1 MSIKTKF
8 EKINLEKLKSDSPQA
23 YNILNGWATSTKNF
37 TDDTA
42 NEVVEPLFNKLYDKL
57 ASGKFWYVIEGNKQP
72 SDQVAE
78 PITKKEE
85 VAIVKEVIKSEP
97 TPIKK
102 DEPKT
107 KSVKAKA
114 TKTHTASTKPKHTPT
129 PPKMDGKSVFE
140 IAKEL
145 RAKDSTLTQ
154 KEAVKKAG
162 QMVKDAHKKVK
173 DDELQALMKMIKS
186 DPAYSVLKPEKNTSI
201 IRDLGRPAIRTTK
214 RVSKKGWKNQYGASE
229 GGRTYYENRV
239 NRMDVNKT
247 PMYAKGGSIGYEGQS
262 IYLNSVPSP
271 KEDRF
276 LETEIVIEKIEGNKI
291 VKSFVRK
298 TGEKVPFIIDSKF
311 KVEQYAKG
319 GMMAKG
325 GKSDMF
331 YVGQSIFY
339 PITNNRKLDKSVR
352 NFTNKYAE
360 RELVIEKIND
370 GKPYNTAKVFDRKTG
385 DKLPFEVSLNPKY
398 VQQYADGGIM
408 GDYDPISYAKMIGR
422 DSQDYETMLKE
433 YAGEHYD
440 SLTPME
446 RESMI
451 EDMKA
456 DFDRSQQFSK
466 GGSIDKFQV
475 GDKVK
480 FSVPYFE
487 SSLGY
492 RGEIIQLKG
501 NYAVVEYLEPLHE
514 ITLRTTIELDQLNK
528 YAKGG
533 SVEGKMS
540 FEEFEETLQEYEKEG
555 GFGKT
560 LEKGYIMNYLPKN
573 DPYLNVKFNHRNK
586 RKAYKQYLEMDK
598 FAKGGSVR
606 GKHLP
611 TSEVEY
617 ARKLKIDKLV
627 IDGKEVSED
636 DIVSGVFFKKSG
648 QKSTKSEG
656 IRSWYVK
663 HYSSDELGTELD
675 GDITFDD
682 LYTFI
687 NEEGGDF
694 YKYDGDFYKYIGVGD
709 SVIRER
715 LFEQLADIKG
725 VKYEVIYKMWLNL
738 DKDKYAKG
746 GKVGKFDAYEVEE
759 KLADLS
765 YGVWNKLGID
775 SGSEIYESDAIQKD
789 MAKEYMMAGIDKM
802 FLEYN
807 AEQRKVIAEILS
819 HENQHSLRNY
829 LALRGYIGEDEKAE
843 YVRLAKKYN
852 VGKKRIVL
860 NPSNIPNT
868 PSNSSATS
876 PKSGSKAGYF
886 YVPKSEIVSI
896 DYTKDGESHTAKNTD
911 ILDGAYVKIS
921 ALKYAKGGRLPKDEV
936 VYVPKA
942 EIEEIMVSDSGF
954 KVKDVTEEL
963 LSGIHLKSS
972 ALSPKSEP
980 KKSSGTFGT
989 TRVYKG
995 YNGWIGRTSA
1005 YNVDGTDYE
1014 ITTMKRSNGKLWSN
1028 AQSGKFERGMFTYMV
1043 FQSPNIN
1050 LIETKPSKVTE
1061 KAVSEQHD
1069 KAIEKFKEIKGL

>member
-8 EKINLEKLKSDSPQA
+8 EKINLDKLKSDSPQA

-37 TDDTA
+37 SDDKA

-57 ASGKFWYVIEGNKQP
+57 VSGKFWYVIEGNKQP

-97 TPIKK
+97 TPKKK

-162 QMVKDAHKKVK
+162 QMVKDAHRKVK

-247 PMYAKGGSIGYEGQS
+247 PMYANGGMMADGGE
-262 IYLNSVPSP
+262 LNSMS
-271 KEDRF
+271 D
-276 LETEIVIEKIEGNKI
+276 EKIARIYANMKDLDYSDVIIEIKGNRAERRDAI
-291 VKSFVRK
+291 NEILRETAKS
-298 TGEKVPFIIDSKF
+298 GNSNEMED
-311 KVEQYAKG
+311 G

-325 GKSDMF
+325 GELANVVVYDNGGESFDR
-331 YVGQSIFY
+331 YTIFTPDGSVY
-339 PITNNRKLDKSVR
+339 GMSENASGFNMYIGDDTEIEKGSHLGKKLKSVPEGI
-352 NFTNKYAE
+352 KKAV
-360 RELVIEKIND
+360 L
-370 GKPYNTAKVFDRKTG
+370 DRM
-385 DKLPFEVSLNPKY
+385 S
-398 VQQYADGGIM
+398 
-408 GDYDPISYAKMIGR
+408 
-422 DSQDYETMLKE
+422 ETF
-433 YAGEHYD
+433 A
-440 SLTPME
+440 
-446 RESMI
+446 
-451 EDMKA
+451 
-456 DFDRSQQFSK
+456 K
-466 GGSIDKFQV
+466 GGSVGKNYYESFNVGKSKYVVHFHDGEKTHNDGSPFYDIEIFSNKIAKDKFINNLLENGYSRKYAKGGRTYKSFV
-475 GDKVK
+475 GRTSKETWGKENLYSKYDNNLDLIADVSDYFKELESDISKSYADEQKDSLIEVLKTGKLKFNDGAFLQFAKGGSVGTILVAYANMDYDSKIGEFDSLDSAKKFAKANKSKYETIMFEDSFGDNFIVSEDDSDK
-480 FSVPYFE
+480 
-487 SSLGY
+487 
-492 RGEIIQLKG
+492 EID
-501 NYAVVEYLEPLHE
+501 YLF
-514 ITLRTTIELDQLNK
+514 TMS

-533 SVEGKMS
+533 SV
-540 FEEFEETLQEYEKEG
+540 
-555 GFGKT
+555 
-560 LEKGYIMNYLPKN
+560 
-573 DPYLNVKFNHRNK
+573 H
-586 RKAYKQYLEMDK
+586 
-598 FAKGGSVR
+598 

-611 TSEVEY
+611 TSDVEY

-636 DIVSGVFFKKSG
+636 DIVSGVFFKKFAKGGGIDNSEVEELKRNINSLK
-648 QKSTKSEG
+648 QQIEADYRTKQIDNYT
-656 IRSWYVK
+656 IRNEK
-663 HYSSDELGTELD
+663 ELD
-675 GDITFDD
+675 RLTDKLEFLMYGR
-682 LYTFI
+682 
-687 NEEGGDF
+687 
-694 YKYDGDFYKYIGVGD
+694 D
-709 SVIRER
+709 S
-715 LFEQLADIKG
+715 F
-725 VKYEVIYKMWLNL
+725 
-738 DKDKYAKG
+738 AKG

-765 YGVWNKLGID
+765 NKVWDDLKRKGSLIRF
-775 SGSEIYESDAIQKD
+775 SEIYESDAVQKK
-789 MAKEYMMAGIDKM
+789 MVSAYKKAGIDKM

-807 AEQRKVIAEILS
+807 AKQRKEIAEALTD
-819 HENQHSLRNY
+819 ENQHSLRNY
-829 LALRGYIGEDEKAE
+829 LALRGYLGEDEKHT
-843 YVRLAKKYN
+843 YVRMANEYN
-852 VGKKRIVL
+852 VGKRKIVL

-876 PKSGSKAGYF
+876 PKAGSKAGYF
-886 YVPKSEIVSI
+886 YVPKSDILSI

-911 ILDGAYVKIS
+911 ILDGAYIKIS
-921 ALKYAKGGRLPKDEV
+921 ALKYASGGRLPKDEV

-942 EIEEIMVSDSGF
+942 EIEEIKVSDSGF

-963 LSGIHLKSS
+963 LSGIHLKAS

-980 KKSSGTFGT
+980 KKPSGTFGT

-995 YNGWIGRTSA
+995 YNGWVGRTSA
-1005 YNVDGTDYE
+1005 YNFDGKDYE

-1028 AQSGKFERGMFTYMV
+1028 AQEGKFENGMFTYMV

-1069 KAIEKFKEIKGL
+1069 KAIAKFKEMKGL

>member
-8 EKINLEKLKSDSPQA
+8 EKINLDKLKSDSPQA

-325 GKSDMF
+325 GTSDMV

-339 PITNNRKLDKSVR
+339 PITKNRKLDKSVR

-446 RESMI
+446 RESII
-451 EDMKA
+451 EDIKA
-456 DFDRSQQFSK
+456 DFDRSQQFAK
-466 GGSIDKFQV
+466 GGELANVVVYDNGGESFDRYTIFTPDGSVYGMSENASGFNMYI
-475 GDKVK
+475 GDDTEIEKGSHLGK
-480 FSVPYFE
+480 KLKSVPE
-487 SSLGY
+487 G
-492 RGEIIQLKG
+492 IKK
-501 NYAVVEYLEPLHE
+501 AV
-514 ITLRTTIELDQLNK
+514 LDRMSET

-533 SVEGKMS
+533 LTGYDLNEDDLNDWFYSLPESSQLLYTKTYSWEEASDIWSKGGYEYKVDLYDTFNSNDDEYDDDDYDDDDDYAKGGTTGKKYMVFNYTDDIYASNDVFKTKKEANDFIKS
-540 FEEFEETLQEYEKEG
+540 FRKRYEAQ
-555 GFGKT
+555 
-560 LEKGYIMNYLPKN
+560 GYYRDNRMNKIDIEDIDLMVIPSDFN
-573 DPYLNVKFNHRNK
+573 PYK
-586 RKAYKQYLEMDK
+586 K
-598 FAKGGSVR
+598 FAKGG
-606 GKHLP
+606 
-611 TSEVEY
+611 E
-617 ARKLKIDKLV
+617 
-627 IDGKEVSED
+627 
-636 DIVSGVFFKKSG
+636 
-648 QKSTKSEG
+648 
-656 IRSWYVK
+656 
-663 HYSSDELGTELD
+663 
-675 GDITFDD
+675 IT
-682 LYTFI
+682 
-687 NEEGGDF
+687 
-694 YKYDGDFYKYIGVGD
+694 
-709 SVIRER
+709 
-715 LFEQLADIKG
+715 
-725 VKYEVIYKMWLNL
+725 YKMP
-738 DKDKYAKG
+738 
-746 GKVGKFDAYEVEE
+746 EE
-759 KLADLS
+759 K
-765 YGVWNKLGID
+765 
-775 SGSEIYESDAIQKD
+775 IY
-789 MAKEYMMAGIDKM
+789 
-802 FLEYN
+802 
-807 AEQRKVIAEILS
+807 
-819 HENQHSLRNY
+819 
-829 LALRGYIGEDEKAE
+829 
-843 YVRLAKKYN
+843 
-852 VGKKRIVL
+852 
-860 NPSNIPNT
+860 T
-868 PSNSSATS
+868 
-876 PKSGSKAGYF
+876 
-886 YVPKSEIVSI
+886 
-896 DYTKDGESHTAKNTD
+896 
-911 ILDGAYVKIS
+911 
-921 ALKYAKGGRLPKDEV
+921 
-936 VYVPKA
+936 
-942 EIEEIMVSDSGF
+942 
-954 KVKDVTEEL
+954 
-963 LSGIHLKSS
+963 
-972 ALSPKSEP
+972 
-980 KKSSGTFGT
+980 
-989 TRVYKG
+989 
-995 YNGWIGRTSA
+995 
-1005 YNVDGTDYE
+1005 
-1014 ITTMKRSNGKLWSN
+1014 
-1028 AQSGKFERGMFTYMV
+1028 
-1043 FQSPNIN
+1043 
-1050 LIETKPSKVTE
+1050 
-1061 KAVSEQHD
+1061 
-1069 KAIEKFKEIKGL
+1069 

>member
-97 TPIKK
+97 IPKKK

-107 KSVKAKA
+107 TKAKDKA
-114 TKTHTASTKPKHTPT
+114 TKTHTPSTKPKHTPT

-162 QMVKDAHKKVK
+162 QMVKDAHRKVK

-201 IRDLGRPAIRTTK
+201 IRDLGRPAIRTSK

-239 NRMDVNKT
+239 NRMDVNKV
-247 PMYAKGGSIGYEGQS
+247 PMYANGGNTSEESNLQKEILSAMGRSNVSNEIDPQIIQNGKSFEDILETISYEYSENEKEKTRVKSAIGRLIAKGYLKKGGLGYLRTSEGRK
-262 IYLNSVPSP
+262 YLINS
-271 KEDRF
+271 
-276 LETEIVIEKIEGNKI
+276 
-291 VKSFVRK
+291 SF
-298 TGEKVPFIIDSKF
+298 GF
-311 KVEQYAKG
+311 AKG
-319 GMMAKG
+319 G
-325 GKSDMF
+325 D
-331 YVGQSIFY
+331 
-339 PITNNRKLDKSVR
+339 
-352 NFTNKYAE
+352 
-360 RELVIEKIND
+360 
-370 GKPYNTAKVFDRKTG
+370 
-385 DKLPFEVSLNPKY
+385 
-398 VQQYADGGIM
+398 
-408 GDYDPISYAKMIGR
+408 
-422 DSQDYETMLKE
+422 
-433 YAGEHYD
+433 
-440 SLTPME
+440 
-446 RESMI
+446 
-451 EDMKA
+451 
-456 DFDRSQQFSK
+456 
-466 GGSIDKFQV
+466 
-475 GDKVK
+475 VK
-480 FSVPYFE
+480 
-487 SSLGY
+487 
-492 RGEIIQLKG
+492 
-501 NYAVVEYLEPLHE
+501 
-514 ITLRTTIELDQLNK
+514 
-528 YAKGG
+528 
-533 SVEGKMS
+533 GKMS

-598 FAKGGSVR
+598 FAKGGRTYKSFTGRTSKETWGKENLYSKYDNNLDLIADVSDYFKELESDISKSYADEQKDSLIQVLKTGKLKFGDREFLQFAKGGSVH

-636 DIVSGVFFKKSG
+636 DIVSGVFFKKFAKGGIINADEIFDLKVYNYSG
-648 QKSTKSEG
+648 KL
-656 IRSWYVK
+656 IRSGKFVIDYQNSKIQFPSGKVYDVEGSNEYSFKILKTKIKAVGGIEGFVK
-663 HYSSDELGTELD
+663 FLKEISENSAYSSYAIG
-675 GDITFDD
+675 
-682 LYTFI
+682 FI
-687 NEEGGDF
+687 
-694 YKYDGDFYKYIGVGD
+694 
-709 SVIRER
+709 
-715 LFEQLADIKG
+715 
-725 VKYEVIYKMWLNL
+725 
-738 DKDKYAKG
+738 DKYAKG
-746 GKVGKFDAYEVEE
+746 GKVGKFDAYEVQE

-765 YGVWNKLGID
+765 YGVWNKLNID
-775 SGSEIYESDAIQKD
+775 SGSEIYESDAIQKN

-807 AEQRKVIAEILS
+807 AEQRKEIAEVLTD
-819 HENQHSLRNY
+819 ENQHSLRNY
-829 LALRGYIGEDEKAE
+829 LALRGYLGEDEKAD
-843 YVRLAKKYN
+843 YVRLANKYN
-852 VGKKRIVL
+852 VGKKRIFL
-860 NPSNIPNT
+860 NPANITNT

-876 PKSGSKAGYF
+876 PKAGSKAGYF

-921 ALKYAKGGRLPKDEV
+921 ALKYAKGGRLPNDEV

-942 EIEEIMVSDSGF
+942 EIEEIMVTDSGF

-963 LSGIHLKSS
+963 LSGIHLKAL

-989 TRVYKG
+989 TRIYKG

-1028 AQSGKFERGMFTYMV
+1028 AQEGKFENGMFTYMV

-1069 KAIEKFKEIKGL
+1069 KAIAKFKEIKGL